1 MKIRRSK
8 DRGHINHGW
17 LEAYHSFS
25 FGEYID
31 FKFKGYRNL
40 RVINEDRVQANK
52 GFSPHSHH
60 DMEII
65 TYIIEGALSHKD
77 SMGNGSTILPHDV
90 QYMSAGSSVTHS
102 EVNEAST
109 GLTHLLQIWILPNDK
124 NLTPRYDQR
133 RFSVEQKKNKFCLV
147 ASLAGEEGSISI
159 RQDIKLFAS
168 ILEKNKNLDYE
179 LQKNRYGWLQLISGE
194 LKINGEIIVA
204 GDGIAFD
211 EKEKLAISSLA
222 NSEFLFFDL
231 N

>member
-1 MKIRRSK
+1 MFELKYK
-8 DRGHINHGW
+8 D
-17 LEAYHSFS
+17 Y
-25 FGEYID
+25 D
-31 FKFKGYRNL
+31 
-40 RVINEDRVQANK
+40 
-52 GFSPHSHH
+52 
-60 DMEII
+60 
-65 TYIIEGALSHKD
+65 
-77 SMGNGSTILPHDV
+77 
-90 QYMSAGSSVTHS
+90 
-102 EVNEAST
+102 
-109 GLTHLLQIWILPNDK
+109 LL
-124 NLTPRYDQR
+124 
-133 RFSVEQKKNKFCLV
+133 
-147 ASLAGEEGSISI
+147 GSISI